1 MTNTNLFTAS
11 YLDESRFGHASG
23 GSRLRPDL
31 RLFVLHAAASHDRQ
45 SHSGDNNKR
54 LHESSPIGKK
64 PIRAFLD
71 A

>member
-45 SHSGDNNKR
+45 SYSGDNNKR

-64 PIRAFLD
+64 TYQGIS
-71 A
+71 